1 MKNKVLRKSSSR
13 YFSILYIKK
22 FSFKNNLDIIDVIM
36 IPSAPSGVS
45 FTRRA
50 GHAEH
55 ERVLKKF
62 VQGHHNE
69 QITLVNPVGA
79 CLHDFSKTIF

>member
-1 MKNKVLRKSSSR
+1 
-13 YFSILYIKK
+13 
-22 FSFKNNLDIIDVIM
+22 M

>member
-1 MKNKVLRKSSSR
+1 
-13 YFSILYIKK
+13 
-22 FSFKNNLDIIDVIM
+22 M

-69 QITLVNPVGA
+69 QITLVNPVG
-79 CLHDFSKTIF
+79 LVFMIFQKQYFNG